1 MILHF
6 SSAIL
11 PSSLPIKKRRGLR
24 KFHIACCFQQLQT
37 HGMIASHSMRLRKK
51 NSTNLEQ
58 LDYLQDLNRLLFSNV
73 VDQAA
78 QKTEYYLAYYMGGD
92 KQGSSSCK
100 ITGIHKSS
108 SAPGR
113 FLQLM
118 CTDMSLMDSM
128 TQMRSEG
135 VFDKSPMSYMVHQA
149 WTSCATLAHLI
160 FFPKINIA
168 ASENRHVGCTSQSLC
183 PL

>member
-1 MILHF
+1 
-6 SSAIL
+6 
-11 PSSLPIKKRRGLR
+11 
-24 KFHIACCFQQLQT
+24 
-37 HGMIASHSMRLRKK
+37 MRLGKK

-78 QKTEYYLAYYMGGD
+78 QKTEYYLAYYMVGGGD
-92 KQGSSSCK
+92 KQASSSCK

-118 CTDMSLMDSM
+118 STDMSLMDSM
-128 TQMRSEG
+128 IQ
-135 VFDKSPMSYMVHQA
+135 
-149 WTSCATLAHLI
+149 
-160 FFPKINIA
+160 
-168 ASENRHVGCTSQSLC
+168 
-183 PL
+183 

>member
-1 MILHF
+1 
-6 SSAIL
+6 
-11 PSSLPIKKRRGLR
+11 
-24 KFHIACCFQQLQT
+24 
-37 HGMIASHSMRLRKK
+37 MRLGKK

-58 LDYLQDLNRLLFSNV
+58 LDHLQDLNRLLFSNV

-92 KQGSSSCK
+92 KQASSSCK

-118 CTDMSLMDSM
+118 STDMSLMDSM
-128 TQMRSEG
+128 VQMRSEG
-135 VFDKSPMSYMVHQA
+135 VFTRA
-149 WTSCATLAHLI
+149 L
-160 FFPKINIA
+160 
-168 ASENRHVGCTSQSLC
+168 
-183 PL
+183 